1 MSDLR
6 KYLALISKTKDVRTI
21 KKQVSTKYEIAA
33 ITSKFDG
40 HEALIFNNVKNSKL
54 AIVSNLVGTRKRFAQ
69 AVGANPER
77 IHQIMSAAI
86 KICKKPKIVN
96 SAKLYGKFVQ
106 RFVYFTCDKAF

>member
-40 HEALIFNNVKNSKL
+40 HEALIFNNVKNSKFS
-54 AIVSNLVGTRKRFAQ
+54 IVSNLVGTRKRFAQ

-86 KICKKPKIVN
+86 KKSKKPKIVK
-96 SAKLYGKFVQ
+96 SGKFME
-106 RFVYFTCDKAF
+106 RCLDLFS